1 MEISTDLVFILIFI
15 VGFFSLNRYLN
26 QQQAKA
32 QTAHFE
38 TLLSKQTSPE
48 VDLEGRFA
56 DVSAKQM
63 ERNTAQLLTL
73 AQQRFDVDREKNAGE
88 LKSTKDGIENLLK
101 PIVEQLGAL
110 QNTTKAM
117 EKERSEAY
125 GDIKSHIQQLSV
137 RTDLLGKEANNLT
150 TALTKSSGTRG
161 NWGEVSLSNIFEMS
175 GLREGIDFVEQ
186 EGQDDGKRPD
196 FIVNLPGG
204 GRIPIDAK
212 ATAKHFLEAI
222 DQDDDESRKAL
233 IAQHAK
239 AMRGRV
245 NELKSKGYRDSV
257 GGDVEHVIMFVPSEA
272 LLAVT
277 FDTQSDLHEFAMK
290 NDILIA
296 SPVSLLALLRTI
308 AFQWRQSEQAEN
320 TREALA
326 ACRELYKRFATWTEH
341 YEKVGQ
347 KLTQMNE
354 HYNSSVGSFQR
365 LNPQIRKL
373 EDLRINEDLGKTVA
387 SLSETSAD
395 LRALPESIDLDGQ

>member
-38 TLLSKQTSPE
+38 TLVSKQTSPE

>member
-15 VGFFSLNRYLN
+15 VGFFSVNRYLN

-38 TLLSKQTSPE
+38 ALVSKQTSPE

-56 DVSAKQM
+56 DVSAQQM

-73 AQQRFDVDREKNAGE
+73 AQQRFDLDREKNAGE

-222 DQDDDESRKAL
+222 DQEDDESRKAL

-373 EDLRINEDLGKTVA
+373 EDLRINEDLGKTVQT
-387 SLSETSAD
+387 LQETNAD

>member
-32 QTAHFE
+32 QTAHLE
-38 TLLSKQTSPE
+38 TLVSKQTSPE

>member
-1 MEISTDLVFILIFI
+1 MEISTDLVLILLFI
-15 VGFFSLNRYLN
+15 VGFFAVNRYLN

-32 QTAHFE
+32 QTTHLEA
-38 TLLSKQTSPE
+38 LVSKQTSPE

-56 DVSAKQM
+56 DVSAQQM
-63 ERNTAQLLTL
+63 ERNTAHLLTL
-73 AQQRFDVDREKNAGE
+73 AQQRFDLDREKNAGE

-222 DQDDDESRKAL
+222 DQEDDESRKAL

-373 EDLRINEDLGKTVA
+373 EDLRINEDLGKTVQT
-387 SLSETSAD
+387 LQETNAD

>member
-38 TLLSKQTSPE
+38 TLVSKQTSPE

-233 IAQHAK
+233 IAQHEI
-239 AMRGRV
+239 GRA
-245 NELKSKGYRDSV
+245 
-257 GGDVEHVIMFVPSEA
+257 HV
-272 LLAVT
+272 
-277 FDTQSDLHEFAMK
+277 
-290 NDILIA
+290 
-296 SPVSLLALLRTI
+296 
-308 AFQWRQSEQAEN
+308 
-320 TREALA
+320 
-326 ACRELYKRFATWTEH
+326 
-341 YEKVGQ
+341 
-347 KLTQMNE
+347 
-354 HYNSSVGSFQR
+354 
-365 LNPQIRKL
+365 
-373 EDLRINEDLGKTVA
+373 
-387 SLSETSAD
+387 
-395 LRALPESIDLDGQ
+395 